1 MKLINYASEIK
12 PLDFDYRFFRPLFS
26 MGIIAILFF
35 LMTACDGRV
44 GLAPV
49 SEPNWRAYSRSVKQY
64 TVVKGD
70 TLYSIAFRY
79 DLDYQQM
86 ATFNHLKSP
95 YTVRVG
101 QVLRLMPL
109 GRHHPKRGVAAY
121 SRPKV
126 QHRAIQHPRKV
137 SFPVLLNSSWLW
149 PAHGRVVAHFAPQN
163 GMKGINI
170 AGKKGDN
177 VYAASNGIV
186 AYSGSGLAGYGNL
199 IIIKHG
205 SQYMTAYGN
214 NLNNLVHEGNQ
225 VKKGQVIAK
234 MGTVDRHYWGVHF
247 EIRQLGQPVDPLR
260 YIH

>member
-1 MKLINYASEIK
+1 MKSLIIS
-12 PLDFDYRFFRPLFS
+12 
-26 MGIIAILFF
+26 ILF
-35 LMTACDGRV
+35 LLLVACDGRV

-49 SEPNWRAYSRSVKQY
+49 SEPSWRAYNRNAKQY
-64 TVVKGD
+64 TVVRGD

-79 DLDYQQM
+79 DLDYRQM
-86 ATFNHLKSP
+86 ATFNHLQSP

-101 QVLRLMPL
+101 QVLRLMPSS
-109 GRHHPKRGVAAY
+109 RHLAKRGVVAY
-121 SRPKV
+121 SHPKL
-126 QHRAIQHPRKV
+126 QHRAIQNSRKV
-137 SFPVLLNSSWLW
+137 AFPVLYNSSWLW

-170 AGKKGDN
+170 AGKNGDN
-177 VYAASNGIV
+177 VYASSNGSV
-186 AYSGSGLAGYGNL
+186 AYAGSGLAGYGNL

-214 NLNNLVHEGNQ
+214 NLKNLVHEGSQ

-234 MGTVDRHYWGVHF
+234 MGTIDRHYWGVHF

-260 YIH
+260 YLH